1 MKLLRRTLYWEA
13 ALLVIGGALF
23 AIAPEWVLRGVFEEP
38 TTVDTWV
45 RVAGIQAFGLGLVS
59 VVIAHRIEQLWWA
72 SWADV
77 IVAAGVAVVAFSH
90 AALGAPS
97 GRSPLL
103 WWALGLVAVLFA
115 APLLVGLAIAGTE
128 RDPHD

>member
-1 MKLLRRTLYWEA
+1 MGILRRVLYWG
-13 ALLVIGGALF
+13 ALALVIGGALF
-23 AIAPEWVLRGVFEEP
+23 AIAPGWVLRGLFDEP
-38 TTVDTWV
+38 ATVEAWV
-45 RVAGIQAFGLGLVS
+45 RIAGVQAFGFGLVS

-77 IVAAGVAVVAFSH
+77 IVAAGVAVVAVGH
-90 AALGAPS
+90 AAFGAPS